1 MADSEYLHAEYFR
14 RLLEDAPRTFLE
26 SSPAFREAVPNT
38 ELSESA
44 MRATESVRQGRPV
57 TDEHRLIMEA
67 IVVPFLRPVYDVQ
80 DDTFPALA
88 QPWNKLNTESQHVTS
103 AIQSIGRLEVG
114 GLPGV
119 PYGGTG
125 FIVASNLILT
135 NRHVAELV
143 TSSLGASD
151 LRFIPG
157 RSASLDLKQEVVPS
171 PSILLTVQE
180 IRMVHPYWDAALL
193 AVDGLPPGR
202 VPLTL
207 ASSAPGDLAK
217 RLVAVVGYPALDSRG
232 DISTQIKMFRG
243 VFQKKRLLPG
253 YTMGYRQID
262 SYGHTVE
269 ALAHDCSTL
278 GGNSGSAVI
287 DPASG
292 CVLGLHFAGVELE
305 ANFAVPAWE
314 LARDPRVVDAGVRF
328 ATSLEV
334 PAVRPEVSSAWKCIP
349 ASAVTPIESLPATI
363 EDRVGYPSDWFE
375 RATTEDIVQA
385 LATNPESAAKAI
397 RTTLAPP
404 RADEL
409 ISELTPPPGAES
421 ATEGILDLFDPEP
434 DPSLPE
440 IVWLHGIMGGH
451 LASPGFLRPRVWL
464 NPLELFAGNIATDL
478 TLQSD
483 GVSSLKGRNLETDGM
498 LQMYYGSAERAWR
511 KNRFVVHD
519 YSYDWR
525 LNVEQLADQLHAF
538 LVTLK
543 HAQASRRFMLVAHS
557 MGGLVAAAYAQ
568 RHPEWRDAIQRA
580 VFMGSPLG
588 GSYAPLQAFIGT
600 YDLLRKLSM
609 VSSRVNLDDLRR
621 MAVTLPGL
629 VDMLP
634 NPVFFPD
641 SAAGYTANVWPNDIA
656 APAQR
661 WLDHSRNLKPT
672 LTGSPLLERATLLV
686 SLGHATVSSAVVNN
700 GVIHNGPATGAGDG
714 TVPARAAVIDGLP
727 AFKVDLDHAS
737 IPKDPLAIQ
746 AVIDLA
752 KTGACSLA
760 PVQPSDLAK
769 TFAPREAVV
778 FQEGALAGI
787 SERWQR
793 RQLRESDIEWLFQPG
808 IGLPPQE

>member
-1 MADSEYLHAEYFR
+1 MAELKSLRAEYLR
-14 RLLEDAPRTFLE
+14 RLMEDIPRTFLE
-26 SSPAFREAVPNT
+26 SAPSFRESIPSA

-44 MRATESVRQGRPV
+44 MRATENVREGRPLS
-57 TDEHRLIMEA
+57 DEHRVIMEA

-88 QPWNKLNTESQHVTS
+88 APWDELNMRHQSVSS

-125 FIVASNLILT
+125 FIVAPDLILT

-143 TSSLGASD
+143 TSSLGELD

-171 PSILLTVQE
+171 PSILLTVRK
-180 IRMVHPYWDAALL
+180 IRIVHPYWDAALL

-202 VPLTL
+202 TPLTL

-217 RLVAVVGYPALDSRG
+217 RLVAVIGYPALDSRG

-243 VFQKKRLLPG
+243 VFQKELPG
-253 YTMGYRQID
+253 FTMGFRQID
-262 SYGHTVE
+262 SYGHIVE

-278 GGNSGSAVI
+278 GGNSGSAVV
-287 DPASG
+287 DPVSG
-292 CVLGLHFAGVELE
+292 HVLGLHFAGVELQ

-314 LARDPRVVDAGVRF
+314 LARDQHMVDAGVRF
-328 ATSLEV
+328 APSQV
-334 PAVRPEVSSAWKCIP
+334 VSAVRPEVLSAWNSIP
-349 ASAVTPIESLPATI
+349 ANAATRTESLPSTI
-363 EDRVGYPSDWFE
+363 EGKPDYPPDWFE
-375 RATTEDIVQA
+375 RATAEDLVQA
-385 LATNPESAAKAI
+385 LATNHESAVKAI
-397 RTTLAPP
+397 CETLTP
-404 RADEL
+404 RRAQEL
-409 ISELTPPPGAES
+409 IGELTPPPAAES
-421 ATEGILDLFDPEP
+421 GAEGILDLFDPDP
-434 DPSLPE
+434 DPNLPE

-464 NPLELFAGNIATDL
+464 NPIELVAGNIATDL
-478 TLQSD
+478 TLQND
-483 GVSSLKGRNLETDGM
+483 GISSLKGRNLETDGM

-511 KNRFVVHD
+511 KNRFVVHN

-525 LNVEQLADQLHAF
+525 LNIEQLADQLHAF
-538 LVTLK
+538 LVALE
-543 HAQASRRFMLVAHS
+543 QERSNRRFLLVAHS
-557 MGGLVAAAYAQ
+557 MGGLVAATYAQ
-568 RHPEWRDAIQRA
+568 RHSEWRDAIQRA
-580 VFMGSPLG
+580 IFLGSPLG

-600 YDLLRKLSM
+600 YDLLRKLAM
-609 VSSRVNLDDLRR
+609 VSGRANLDDLRK

-641 SAAGYTANVWPNDIA
+641 SAASYTANIWPKDIS

-661 WLDHSRNLKPT
+661 WLDHSRNLKPA
-672 LTGSPLLERATLLV
+672 LTTSPLLERTTLLV

-737 IPKDPLAIQ
+737 IPNDPLAIR

-760 PVQPSDLAK
+760 PVQPADLAL

-778 FQEGALAGI
+778 FQEGAMAGI
-787 SERWQR
+787 CERWQR
-793 RQLRESDIEWLFQPG
+793 RQLRESDVEWLFQPG
-808 IGLPPQE
+808 IGLPPPE